1 LIGTELLGM
10 RLEDALEK
18 LRCAVEPRPEI
29 LYSAAPKGE
38 RAQGVMRV
46 VRVRPGQ
53 LTVCTFLDGQL
64 QHAL

>member
-1 LIGTELLGM
+1 M

-18 LRCAVEPRPEI
+18 LRCAGEPRPEI
-29 LYSAAPKGE
+29 LYSAAPKAE
-38 RAQGVMRV
+38 REQGVKRV